1 MPEGPWIERGVD
13 VPAMLGLD
21 PLAWTTATLEATR
34 PRLRIEQLHLVFNG
48 GGSFAT
54 HPQIFGLGGRFHPQ
68 HLEK

>member
-1 MPEGPWIERGVD
+1 MDAVTPGF
-13 VPAMLGLD
+13 D

-54 HPQIFGLGGRFHPQ
+54 HPQISGLGGRFFSRD
-68 HLEK
+68 LEKYPLF